1 MMASRILVVEDERI
15 VALNLQQRLI
25 KLGYE
30 VPAIVASGEH
40 ALQKMQDLR
49 PDLVLMDI
57 NIEGPID
64 GIETA
69 ARIPNDLNIP
79 VIYLTAYSEDATL
92 ERARGTK
99 PYGYLV
105 KPFSERALH
114 ATIQMVL
121 ERRST
126 DLALQDSEER
136 LRLALEAAEMGS
148 WELDVLSRKLMSTGT
163 TDELFGFSSEF
174 ISGTWDALLNRV
186 YFEDRAMVTS
196 ALDNAIMGESSCQ
209 IEFRSVRPSGELRW
223 LRVQGKVF
231 HARRDI
237 GAHRIIGVVQDISD
251 RKIAEQNLRQAA
263 TVFSASPDGILV
275 LDKDLRIL
283 TANHSYCEITGE
295 ELEEV
300 IGKQPHQLSS
310 KLLPPQSRREILKTL
325 QSNGTWTGDL
335 RGLRKSGEHFPLLA
349 NIAAVRDEHGELT
362 HYVVVFSDL
371 SAVRNAEQKLYHLAH
386 HDPLTG
392 LPNRLLARDRLE
404 TALDRAKRR
413 QSRIALL
420 FIDLDYFKRVNDTLG
435 HNVGDE
441 LLRTIAKRLQDCVRQ
456 EDTVA
461 RLGGDEFMVML
472 DRIERIEEV
481 VIVTEKIIAALGLP
495 MHLEGRELSISASVG
510 ISLFPDD
517 AGNRD
522 DLIRA
527 ADTAMYTAKGQ
538 GRNRYTFY
546 TAKMTAAAIHYMELD
561 QDLRRGLKQNEL
573 VLHYQPQIDML
584 NGQII
589 GVEALIRWQ
598 HPTKGL
604 VGALDIIPIAEESG
618 LIVEI
623 GEWVLRRACEQ
634 AREWRDAGLPPLRI
648 AVNVSARQMY
658 QDRLISVIKTIFSE
672 TEMPPGQLE
681 IEITESTLQ
690 SEEACL
696 ATLQALK
703 SLGVTLAI
711 DDFGTGYS
719 CLSSLKNL
727 PIHRVKIDRAFVRD
741 IPQDLNDVAIAE
753 AIIAMAHRLH
763 LQVIAEGVETS
774 AQEEL
779 LRSQGCDEAQGYLY
793 AKPLSAAA
801 LIELLNTTPTDKQ
814 EHAVAARRSPA
825 NKPH

>member
-15 VALNLQQRLI
+15 VALNLQQRLV

-40 ALQKMQDLR
+40 ALEKMHTLH
-49 PDLVLMDI
+49 PDVVLMDI
-57 NIEGPID
+57 NIEGAID

-69 ARIPNDLNIP
+69 SRIPPELNIP

-136 LRLALEAAEMGS
+136 LRLALDAAEMGS
-148 WELDVLSRKLMSTGT
+148 WELDVVSRKLVRMGT
-163 TDELFGFSSEF
+163 SDELFGFSSEV
-174 ISGTWDALLNRV
+174 ISATWDALLNRV
-186 YFEDRAMVTS
+186 YIEDRASVS
-196 ALDNAIMGESSCQ
+196 AALDYAVMSEASCL
-209 IEFRSVRPSGELRW
+209 IEFRSQRDNGEMRW
-223 LRVQGKVF
+223 LKVQGKVF
-231 HARRDI
+231 GARRDV
-237 GAHRIIGVVQDISD
+237 GGHRIVGVVQDITD
-251 RKIAEQNLRQAA
+251 RKATEQSLRQAA
-263 TVFSASPDGILV
+263 TVFAASPDGILV
-275 LDKDLRIL
+275 LDSNLRIL
-283 TANHSYCEITGE
+283 SANESYCAITGDAPAD
-295 ELEEV
+295 V
-300 IGKQPHQLSS
+300 IGQQPRQLSNN
-310 KLLPPQSRREILKTL
+310 LLSAQARRDILHTL
-325 QSNGTWTGDL
+325 QNSGTWTGDL
-335 RGLRKSGEHFPLLA
+335 QGIRKNGETFPLLA
-349 NIAAVRDEHGELT
+349 NIAAVRDDQGQLT

-371 SAVRNAEQKLYHLAH
+371 TAVRNAEHKLYHLAH

-404 TALDRAKRR
+404 TALDRARRR
-413 QSRIALL
+413 QTRVALL

-441 LLRTIAKRLQDCVRQ
+441 LLRSIAQRLQNCVRH

-481 VIVTEKIIAALGLP
+481 VIVTEKIIASLNQP
-495 MHLEGRELSISASVG
+495 IRLEARELSISASIG
-510 ISLFPDD
+510 ISLYPDD
-517 AGNRD
+517 AESRD

-546 TAKMTAAAIHYMELD
+546 TATMTAAAVHYMELD

-573 VLHYQPQIDML
+573 TLYYQPQISVAT
-584 NGQII
+584 GEVI

-604 VGALDIIPIAEESG
+604 VGAMDIIPIAEESG

-634 AREWRDAGLPPLRI
+634 AREWREAGLRPLRI
-648 AVNVSARQMY
+648 AVNVSARQMH
-658 QDRLISVIKTIFSE
+658 QARLVGVIKNIFAE
-672 TEMPPGQLE
+672 TEMQPGQLE

-690 SEEACL
+690 SEDACL
-696 ATLQALK
+696 ATLRELK

-741 IPQDLNDVAIAE
+741 IPQDLNDVAITE
-753 AIIAMAHRLH
+753 AIIAMAHRLQ
-763 LQVIAEGVETS
+763 LQVVAEGVETIE
-774 AQEEL
+774 QEEL
-779 LRSQGCDEAQGYLY
+779 LRSRGCDEVQGYLY
-793 AKPLSAAA
+793 AKPLPSN
-801 LIELLNTTPTDKQ
+801 ELLELLEKRNNL
-814 EHAVAARRSPA
+814 ASS
-825 NKPH
+825 

>member
-15 VALNLQQRLI
+15 VALNLQQRLV

-40 ALQKMQDLR
+40 ALQKMRDLH

-57 NIEGPID
+57 NIEGDID

-69 ARIPNDLNIP
+69 SRIPAELNIP

-121 ERRST
+121 ERRNT
-126 DLALQDSEER
+126 DLALEDKEER
-136 LRLALEAAEMGS
+136 LRLALDAAEMGS
-148 WELDVLSRKLMSTGT
+148 WELDVMSRKLLRTGT
-163 TDELFGFSSEF
+163 SDELFGFSSEI
-174 ISGTWDALLNRV
+174 ISASWDALLNRV
-186 YFEDRAMVTS
+186 HIDDRAAVTN
-196 ALDNAIMGESSCQ
+196 ALDNAIMGNSSCQ
-209 IEFRSVRPSGELRW
+209 IEFRSLHDDGKTRW
-223 LRVQGKVF
+223 LKVQGKVF
-231 HARRDI
+231 NARRDV
-237 GAHRIIGVVQDISD
+237 GSHRIIGVVQDITE
-251 RKIAEQNLRQAA
+251 RKTAEQNLRQAA
-263 TVFSASPDGILV
+263 TVFAASPDGILV
-275 LDKDLRIL
+275 LDKALCIL
-283 TANHSYCEITGE
+283 SANQSYCEITGE
-295 ELEEV
+295 LLEDV
-300 IGKQPHQLSS
+300 IGKQPHQLSNQ
-310 KLLPPQSRREILKTL
+310 LLPSQSRREILKAL
-325 QSNGTWTGDL
+325 QTTGTWTGDL
-335 RGLRKSGEHFPLLA
+335 RGVRKSGEHFPLLA
-349 NIAAVRDEHGELT
+349 NIAAVRDEVGELT

-371 SAVRNAEQKLYHLAH
+371 TAVRNAEQKLYHLAH

-404 TALDRAKRR
+404 TALDRARR
-413 QSRIALL
+413 RSQRVALL

-435 HNVGDE
+435 HNVGDD
-441 LLRTIAKRLQDCVRQ
+441 LLRTIAERLQNCVRH

-472 DRIERIEEV
+472 DRIDRMEEV
-481 VIVTEKIIAALGLP
+481 VIVTEKIIAALNQP
-495 MHLEGRELSISASVG
+495 MRLEGRELSISASIG

-517 AGNRD
+517 AKTRD

-546 TAKMTAAAIHYMELD
+546 TAKMTAAAVHYMELD

-573 VLHYQPQIDML
+573 VLHYQPQIAMDSDE
-584 NGQII
+584 II

-604 VGALDIIPIAEESG
+604 MGALDIIPIAEESG

-634 AREWRDAGLPPLRI
+634 AREWREAGLPPLRI
-648 AVNVSARQMY
+648 AVNVSTRQMH
-658 QDRLISVIKTIFSE
+658 QERLIAVIKQIFHD
-672 TEMPPGQLE
+672 TDMPPGQLE

-696 ATLQALK
+696 ATLQELK

-741 IPQDLNDVAIAE
+741 MPQDLNDVAIAE

-763 LQVIAEGVETS
+763 LQVIAEGVETV

-779 LRSQGCDEAQGYLY
+779 LRSRGCDEVQGYLY
-793 AKPLSAAA
+793 AKPLPAAELIAMLSQHA
-801 LIELLNTTPTDKQ
+801 LAKTN
-814 EHAVAARRSPA
+814 
-825 NKPH
+825 